1 MSTLRYSSEMGCTKA
16 RIPWVY
22 NCFLFF
28 LQHNTF
34 CREAC
39 GEYFTYCVY
48 TCARV
53 GRGVI
58 PPLLIHLK
66 EIDLYVYVN
75 HTLLEA
81 EPSVNKISY
90 LKPDKPG
97 KNVPRKL
104 ILSR

>member
-1 MSTLRYSSEMGCTKA
+1 MSISHTVC
-16 RIPWVY
+16 I
-22 NCFLFF
+22 
-28 LQHNTF
+28 H
-34 CREAC
+34 
-39 GEYFTYCVY
+39 
-48 TCARV
+48 ARV
-53 GRGVI
+53 WGGGH
-58 PPLLIHLK
+58 PSLLIHLK

-97 KNVPRKL
+97 KNIPRKL